1 MNFLDLENSYIY
13 LNPNENNCRRVVI
26 KSILLDKK
34 ENTYY
39 YLTKECLAEQLGI
52 KPFDH
57 KAKSEIC
64 VILDSNKNR
73 FNIRDIPVFKFNEFD
88 SHFYQISKDTNSE
101 IFIEMSDYK
110 EIDFIDV
117 NKKLKQRNL
126 KSLYTKFSYEYQNKE
141 FIIFNKVEYLNF
153 DGKNYKKKEYLQPIH
168 GYVPF
173 LKDNKIFISY
183 LVRYLE
189 QDKEGDLEFR
199 LRTNQK
205 INNYFP
211 FSNNFIKNIIKKIL
225 YISSPIIKISGFYE
239 KINLIESKIN
249 FYEKI

>member
-1 MNFLDLENSYIY
+1 MS
-13 LNPNENNCRRVVI
+13 V
-26 KSILLDKK
+26 LLDIK

-39 YLTKECLAEQLGI
+39 YLTKECRAEQMGT
-52 KPFDH
+52 KPFDTI
-57 KAKSEIC
+57 AKSEIC

-73 FNIRDIPVFKFNEFD
+73 FNIRDIPVFKFNEFG
-88 SHFYQISKDTNSE
+88 SHFYEIRKDTDSE
-101 IFIEMSDYK
+101 ILIKMTDYK
-110 EIDFIDV
+110 DIEFIDV
-117 NKKLKQRNL
+117 NKKLKERNL
-126 KSLYTKFSYEYQNKE
+126 KSLYTKFSYKYQNKE

-153 DGKNYKKKEYLQPIH
+153 DGKKYKKKEYLQPIH

-189 QDKEGDLEFR
+189 QDKQGDLEFR

-211 FSNNFIKNIIKKIL
+211 SSNNFIKNIIKKIL
-225 YISSPIIKISGFYE
+225 YISSPLIKISEFYE
-239 KINLIESKIN
+239 KINIDKSKIN